1 MIVMMMWT
9 VTAMMVMMMMMMNTA
24 TARQKITTLARVR
37 WALPSKEALG
47 ARVGVASAR
56 HRVPTPAL
64 RFVAR

>member
-1 MIVMMMWT
+1 MIVMMMST
-9 VTAMMVMMMMMMNTA
+9 VTAMMVMMMNTA

-56 HRVPTPAL
+56 HRVPTAAL

>member
-1 MIVMMMWT
+1 MIVMMMST
-9 VTAMMVMMMMMMNTA
+9 VTAMMVMMMNTA

>member
-9 VTAMMVMMMMMMNTA
+9 VTAMMVMMMNTA

-56 HRVPTPAL
+56 HRVPTAAL